1 MNEYSLSAKSSK
13 NDYYYDVEIKI
24 DAQYLSITC
33 ECEAYK
39 RGKLCRHLLP
49 FINGKCN
56 GVYDE
61 NDSLYVTAIYNGIK
75 SQTQEKYKIYTSM
88 KSIIDNCMFKIL
100 DSEFDE
106 SQNHEK
112 LIKMIEKMKNI
123 NISD

>member
-1 MNEYSLSAKSSK
+1 M
-13 NDYYYDVEIKI
+13 
-24 DAQYLSITC
+24 
-33 ECEAYK
+33 
-39 RGKLCRHLLP
+39 P

-56 GVYDE
+56 GVYDD

-88 KSIIDNCMFKIL
+88 KSIVDNCMFKIL

-106 SQNHEK
+106 SKNHEK
-112 LIKMIEKMKNI
+112 LIKMIEKIKKI